1 MRSFLVPA
9 ALAATALAACGG
21 SSSTGTAA
29 PAMAAAKPAAVTA
42 AATSPRAT
50 VRIVDF
56 AYKPKT
62 LRVVVGARVTWRNA
76 DTTNHSVT
84 FHHGGPKAIGN
95 LRPGAHAVR
104 AFPSTGR
111 FTYVCAFHPSMHATV
126 VVSR

>member
-21 SSSTGTAA
+21 SSSTGAAA
-29 PAMAAAKPAAVTA
+29 PAMAAAKPAVAA
-42 AATSPRAT
+42 AATPARAT

-56 AYKPKT
+56 AYKAKT
-62 LRVVVGARVTWRNA
+62 LHVSAGARVTWRNA

-84 FHHGGPKAIGN
+84 FHRGGPKTVGN
-95 LRPGAHAVR
+95 LRPGAHALR
-104 AFPSTGR
+104 AFPAAGR
-111 FTYVCAFHPSMHATV
+111 FTYVCAFHPFMHGTV

>member
-9 ALAATALAACGG
+9 ALVATALAACGG
-21 SSSTGTAA
+21 SSSTGAA
-29 PAMAAAKPAAVTA
+29 PAMAAAKPAAATA
-42 AATSPRAT
+42 AARPARAT
-50 VRIVDF
+50 ARIVDF

-62 LRVVVGARVTWRNA
+62 LRVSVGARVTWRNA

-95 LRPGAHAVR
+95 LKPGAHALR
-104 AFPSTGR
+104 AFPTTGR
-111 FTYVCAFHPSMHATV
+111 FTYVCAFHPFMHGTV